1 MVHDFVI
8 VPFFATSAS
17 VAVLTKSFILYKKAS
32 KVQFLDITKKVV
44 KTRWFYTVLDIDNF
58 DLTRKYCVHFVL
70 L

>member
-8 VPFFATSAS
+8 VPFFATSAF
-17 VAVLTKSFILYKKAS
+17 VLTKSFILYKKAS